1 MTARLRRYTS
11 SSAPTKSQTGA
22 SVPRG
27 PKWRF
32 DEVRADDVYLI
43 SFPRSGNTWLRY
55 QLAALMHGPQTDP
68 ARVTATVPDI
78 HASDPSIRPDPG
90 PIWVKSHMPA
100 SGGPL
105 DARVIYLIRNGL
117 DATASYHR
125 YLRQRGRLAPDASLD
140 DFLDGSDMWP
150 CDWTAHVE
158 GWLDEIETR
167 AESEALIVRYEDLL
181 GRPVDEMEKVVD
193 FLGIDGGRSRIEEA
207 IGLAT
212 RARMRDDEAR
222 AGQGSLNHVGGGA
235 DRPPEGPA
243 AERFLARAR
252 PTLLRAGYRPA

>member
-1 MTARLRRYTS
+1 VTARLRRYRSLPATTKPEAGT
-11 SSAPTKSQTGA
+11 SAPLS
-22 SVPRG
+22 

-32 DEVRADDVYLI
+32 DEVRADDVYMI

-55 QLAALMHGPQTDP
+55 QLAALIHGPQTDP

-78 HASDPSIRPDPG
+78 HRSDPSTRPGAG

-105 DARVIYLIRNGL
+105 DARIIYLIRNGL
-117 DATASYHR
+117 DATASYYR
-125 YLRQRGRLAPDASLD
+125 YLSQRGRLAPDASLD
-140 DFLDGSDMWP
+140 EFLDRTDMWP
-150 CDWTAHVE
+150 CAWTAHVE

-181 GRPVDEMEKVVD
+181 VRPVDEMEKLVD
-193 FLGIDGGRSRIEEA
+193 FLGIDSDRSRIEEA

-235 DRPPEGPA
+235 DRPPAGPA

-252 PTLLRAGYRPA
+252 STLLRAGYRPT